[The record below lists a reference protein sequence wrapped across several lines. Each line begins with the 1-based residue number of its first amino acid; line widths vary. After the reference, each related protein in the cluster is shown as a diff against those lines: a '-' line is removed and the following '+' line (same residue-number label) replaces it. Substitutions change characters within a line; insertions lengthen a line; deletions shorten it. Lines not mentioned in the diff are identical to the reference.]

1 MDDWPIRALQEIRMA
16 NKTQDAIHHNQ
27 TGFSLLEVM
36 TVAAI
41 SLTVTMTALPNM
53 VNGIGNMRLRSSMTS
68 LSGVLQNC
76 RMLAVK
82 QNLTMTTHFV
92 VKNYGTSQGVMAYVK
107 QATDPNQLVTS
118 DSQVQLEEPIMQV
131 TAPSGVGAPTAVDST
146 TLGFTPLTSDASF
159 NSTGLPCAYS
169 SGTCSNN
176 GFIYYF
182 HDSRPAAQ
190 MGWAALS
197 ISPAGRLKKWYWNG
211 SAWTN

>member
-1 MDDWPIRALQEIRMA
+1 
-16 NKTQDAIHHNQ
+16 
-27 TGFSLLEVM
+27 
-36 TVAAI
+36 
-41 SLTVTMTALPNM
+41 
-53 VNGIGNMRLRSSMTS
+53 MTS

-92 VKNYGTSQGVMAYVK
+92 VDTFGSTQGVMAYVK
-107 QATDPNQLVTS
+107 QATDPNPLITT

-131 TAPSGVGAPTAVDST
+131 TAPSGPGAPTPVDPVSQ
-146 TLGFTPLTSDASF
+146 LGFTPVTSDASF

-169 SGTCSNN
+169 SGTCPIR

-182 HDSRPAAQ
+182 HDSRLAGQ
-190 MGWAALS
+190 TGWAALS

-211 SAWTN
+211 STWNN

>member
-1 MDDWPIRALQEIRMA
+1 MVR
-16 NKTQDAIHHNQ
+16 KTQNTIHRQ
-27 TGFSLLEVM
+27 AGFSLLEVM

-41 SLTVTMTALPNM
+41 SMVVTMTAVPNM
-53 VNGIGNMRLRSSMTS
+53 MNGIGNMRLRSSMTS

-92 VKNYGTSQGVMAYVK
+92 VDTFGSTQGVMAYVK
-107 QATDPNQLVTS
+107 QATDPNPLITT

-131 TAPSGVGAPTAVDST
+131 TAPSGPGAPTPVDPVSQ
-146 TLGFTPLTSDASF
+146 LGFTPLTSDASF

-169 SGTCSNN
+169 SGTCPIR

-182 HDSRPAAQ
+182 HDSRPAGQ
-190 MGWAALS
+190 TGWAALS

-211 SAWTN
+211 STWNN